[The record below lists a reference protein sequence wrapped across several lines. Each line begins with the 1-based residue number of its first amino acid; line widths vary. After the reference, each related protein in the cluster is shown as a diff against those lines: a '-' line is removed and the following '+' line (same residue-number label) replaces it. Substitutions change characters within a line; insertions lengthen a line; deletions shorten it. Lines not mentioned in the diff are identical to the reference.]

1 MTLAK
6 SGLDAALF
14 LDEPEE
20 YVVTAALGSNRDI
33 CFVSKNG
40 TDASVEIIVSGNDT
54 PLSIADS
61 GTKITINSATGSG
74 GAATSTAAQ
83 IVAAFNAD
91 AEAAALFTA
100 RLPPG
105 STGAGVTG
113 ALSETHAAEGV
124 AFTDLAM
131 SDSGDHKTYQAASG
145 SRYWDEDKSLVVEV
159 DGSPVTTGFTVNYL
173 RGRVTFETS
182 QGASTIT
189 ATGTRR
195 SELAFE
201 KVFGCFDCTP
211 KISAK
216 DIDTTSCD
224 DAGYESSI
232 SGAKMWEITA
242 GHFFYAG
249 KIPISKLGVAYIWKI
264 YSTLNTVPF
273 AIGKGMIQSMTNLL
287 VNPNEA
293 QKQDIT
299 VKGQGEFY
307 LE

>member
-1 MTLAK
+1 
-6 SGLDAALF
+6 
-14 LDEPEE
+14 
-20 YVVTAALGSNRDI
+20 
-33 CFVSKNG
+33 
-40 TDASVEIIVSGNDT
+40 
-54 PLSIADS
+54 
-61 GTKITINSATGSG
+61 
-74 GAATSTAAQ
+74 
-83 IVAAFNAD
+83 
-91 AEAAALFTA
+91 
-100 RLPPG
+100 
-105 STGAGVTG
+105 
-113 ALSETHAAEGV
+113 
-124 AFTDLAM
+124 M

-189 ATGTRR
+189 TTGTRR

-201 KVFGCFDCTP
+201 KVFGCFDCKP
-211 KISAK
+211 KITAK

-224 DAGYESSI
+224 DAGWESSI
-232 SGAKMWEITA
+232 SGAKMWEIAA
-242 GHFFYAG
+242 GHFFYNG

-264 YSTLNTVPF
+264 YSILNTVPY